1 MSSHI
6 FLYCSVKRCPKEKRI
21 FPLCSPWKKEEI
33 ASGYYVMKYLLKLQ
47 NINSVCPVNIVTSE
61 NNLTGVHG

>member
-6 FLYCSVKRCPKEKRI
+6 FLYCSVKQCHKEKRL

-47 NINSVCPVNIVTSE
+47 NINSVCAP
-61 NNLTGVHG
+61 